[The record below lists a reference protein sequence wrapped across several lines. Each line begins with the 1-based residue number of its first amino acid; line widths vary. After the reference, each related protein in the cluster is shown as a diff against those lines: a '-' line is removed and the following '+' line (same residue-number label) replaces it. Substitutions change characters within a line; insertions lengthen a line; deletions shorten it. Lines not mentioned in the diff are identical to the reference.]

1 MSLLSP
7 RIFIHWN
14 GCVFRNEKK
23 IQKKILQKFI
33 IFSKQTNKRTNE
45 RTNSKKKKKKKKK
58 KKRKEMPPTT
68 RRTPPLR
75 GGGGGGGG
83 KGERKGGRSTRS
95 ARKGGGEK
103 RGTSSSPSK
112 NASEDEEDIEKTRT
126 REIQRFVK
134 SYQNALK
141 RHEHQ
146 AEIFAREIEQFLS
159 PSNASFAEE
168 EKEKGKRG
176 GQKSERDE
184 EDVVNAIVSPRS
196 RKLLNVGRGQ
206 REQHTKKYEVASPE
220 EDDANED
227 DDDDD
232 EEDGNEKNRRR
243 RNGTTSA
250 STSLS
255 LLGLADFTYFTR
267 SVLLIATAKFY
278 NLGGDSTL
286 TATTTTTTNSSS
298 TKDYESI
305 FAVASAHAL
314 FVLVSDVLAQK
325 RYIENA
331 LDAIVSVAL
340 RVFALLLGTMAWF
353 CIAILFASSV
363 IASSEKQR
371 ATLAFAFFMS
381 SLTVLP
387 GTHAASAQALVR
399 TRNTRKQQ
407 NRRSSAT
414 STTVEAIFMPA
425 LRAIAFVKLTQRNY
439 LRVVV
444 ERRFRSDFDAFF
456 RATVIGSV
464 LFAWAGG
471 LLAPLDWSTEWH
483 KYPTFSV
490 RLAMIGHI
498 VGTALTAA
506 FAWLDRN
513 LPEKMKER

>member
-1 MSLLSP
+1 M
-7 RIFIHWN
+7 
-14 GCVFRNEKK
+14 
-23 IQKKILQKFI
+23 
-33 IFSKQTNKRTNE
+33 
-45 RTNSKKKKKKKKK
+45 
-58 KKRKEMPPTT
+58 
-68 RRTPPLR
+68 
-75 GGGGGGGG
+75 
-83 KGERKGGRSTRS
+83 
-95 ARKGGGEK
+95 
-103 RGTSSSPSK
+103 
-112 NASEDEEDIEKTRT
+112 
-126 REIQRFVK
+126 
-134 SYQNALK
+134 
-141 RHEHQ
+141 
-146 AEIFAREIEQFLS
+146 S

-168 EKEKGKRG
+168 EKEKGKCG

-227 DDDDD
+227 DDDDE
-232 EEDGNEKNRRR
+232 EEDGNEQKRRR

-286 TATTTTTTNSSS
+286 TATTTTTTTTTTNSSS

-340 RVFALLLGTMAWF
+340 RVFALLLGTVAWF

-371 ATLAFAFFMS
+371 ATMAFAYFMS

-399 TRNTRKQQ
+399 TRNTKKQQQWQQ
-407 NRRSSAT
+407 NRRRTAAT
-414 STTVEAIFMPA
+414 SMTTVEAIFMPA
-425 LRAIAFVKLTQRNY
+425 LRVIAFVKLAQRDY
-439 LRVVV
+439 HRVVLD
-444 ERRFRSDFDAFF
+444 RRFRSDFDAFF

-464 LFAWAGG
+464 LFAWMGG
-471 LLAPLDWSTEWH
+471 LLAPLDWSTVWH
-483 KYPTFSV
+483 KYPTLSV
-490 RLAMIGHI
+490 RLAIIGHI
-498 VGTALTAA
+498 LGTVLTAV
-506 FAWLDRN
+506 FAWLDRT
-513 LPEKMKER
+513 LPEKMK

>member
-1 MSLLSP
+1 M
-7 RIFIHWN
+7 N
-14 GCVFRNEKK
+14 
-23 IQKKILQKFI
+23 
-33 IFSKQTNKRTNE
+33 FSSFFQKQTNKQ
-45 RTNSKKKKKKKKK
+45 TNSKKK

-83 KGERKGGRSTRS
+83 GKGERKGERKGGGEEGKGERKGGRSARS

-126 REIQRFVK
+126 NEIQRFVK

-168 EKEKGKRG
+168 EKEKGKCG

-227 DDDDD
+227 DDDDE
-232 EEDGNEKNRRR
+232 EEDGNEQKRRR

-286 TATTTTTTNSSS
+286 TATTTTTTTTTTNSSS

-340 RVFALLLGTMAWF
+340 RVFALLLGTVAWF